1 MNKNRR
7 RGFVIPFAL
16 IVAAILLTSSFFL
29 SKSTTHTINVK
40 QKSLAELQNQY
51 AVKAAMQHAMLKC
64 LLMPTQLYDAA
75 AFSAGRNPY
84 FDFTEYT
91 KSEFNNIKSIFGE
104 PIEITVGGKTFYIK
118 RASNANPGPR
128 FIAKNPKIFDDE
140 KDMSKKW
147 TKIDFNNVDLQKTKN
162 VSNWPSGIRN
172 PDIYLWKFYSDLNFD
187 SSSGT
192 VSSKGLV
199 YPYPFKYSV
208 INMELTAL
216 DEQRKYNEEAIK
228 INVVGTTRYRNDES
242 SMASDAV
249 ITIRR
254 N

>member
-1 MNKNRR
+1 MINKR
-7 RGFVIPFAL
+7 RGFVVPFAL

-40 QKSLAELQNQY
+40 QKSLADLQNQY

-75 AFSAGRNPY
+75 AFSGGRNPY

-91 KSEFNNIKSIFGE
+91 KSEFNNIKSIFGD
-104 PIEITVGGKTFYIK
+104 PIEITSKNGSKLYIK

-128 FIAKNPKIFDDE
+128 FIAKNPSKLDDE
-140 KDMSKKW
+140 DDKRWSQIKSFSN
-147 TKIDFNNVDLQKTKN
+147 TDLQKSPHVT
-162 VSNWPSGIRN
+162 SWPAGIKN
-172 PDIYLWKFYSDLNFD
+172 PDIYLWKYYSDLNFD
-187 SSSGT
+187 SSSAA
-192 VSSKGLV
+192 VSSKNLV

-208 INMELTAL
+208 LSMELSAL

-228 INVVGTTRYRNDES
+228 IVVAGTTQYRRSES
-242 SMASDAV
+242 SMVSDAV
-249 ITIRR
+249 VTIRR